1 MDSDGRLFRKGQ
13 EPADKAELLAAYER
27 LCADGFGDLE
37 RFSADELEWIS
48 RLHDRRL
55 DYLREE
61 RRMHFGAFALVGL
74 ALVILLPAVLTMTD
88 TDYFIPLAAVELLL
102 IVLFVPYTFVYR
114 KYEEGV
120 RRMMREAFLL
130 ANARRMRAERSP
142 GDGSSA
148 D

>member
-1 MDSDGRLFRKGQ
+1 MDSDGRLFKKGQ
-13 EPADKAELLAAYER
+13 EPAVKAELLAAYENA
-27 LCADGFGDLE
+27 CAEKFAGLD
-37 RFSADELEWIS
+37 RFSADELDWLQ

-74 ALVILLPAVLTMTD
+74 ALVILLPVVLTMTD

-130 ANARRMRAERSP
+130 ENARRLGRERE
-142 GDGSSA
+142 GSA
-148 D
+148 G

>member
-1 MDSDGRLFRKGQ
+1 MDSDGRLFGKGR
-13 EPADKAELLAAYER
+13 EPPVRAELLAAYEK
-27 LCADGFGDLE
+27 LCADGFAGLD
-37 RFSADELEWIS
+37 RFSAEELEWLQRI
-48 RLHDRRL
+48 HDRRL

-74 ALVILLPAVLTMTD
+74 ALVILLPAVLTLTD

-102 IVLFVPYTFVYR
+102 IVLFAPYTFVYR

-130 ANARRMRAERSP
+130 DNARRLERER
-142 GDGSSA
+142 GARDG
-148 D
+148 